1 MTSPILLDRRVRS
14 VLSAFAIALAAV
26 LIASTGTH
34 YLSFLKNLETIAGDI
49 RLAALQRPEPQ
60 SQDIV
65 VAAITES
72 TLSRFAYRSPV
83 DRAFLADMLEALDKK
98 QPRAIGIDLLFDQPT
113 EIAKDDRLRA
123 TLRAMKTP
131 VFVSYSND
139 PAVVDEDQRA
149 YLDDFVPPEMRAAAT
164 LLTDPFDGT
173 VRWTYGG
180 ENRVGEPM
188 GFPRRALKAIGRET
202 KRENVEMAWR
212 PRPDAETLPFPM
224 FPVDAL
230 TLLPDAWT
238 KDKVVLIG
246 AVLSITDRH
255 RTPLAIVRAG
265 DDGNMPGV
273 LVQAQG
279 VSQLLEGR
287 KHPRMGLF
295 SSLLIDLAAAAIGV
309 GIGFIGRAVPV
320 KIGLGAGVVAAMWIC
335 GLLGFRYGLPFV
347 PLVAPTFAL
356 AAALWMTDIL
366 VGRVERKQ
374 RQFVQGAFGRYVS
387 PEVVKQLMDDP
398 SILQVTGSRREAT
411 FIFTDIAG
419 FTTLSE
425 ALSPERLSEVL
436 NDYLDGACK
445 IVLDHEGTIDKFI
458 GDAIMSIFNA
468 PLDQPDHAA
477 RAVRCA
483 LELDAY
489 AEAFRIRCNAEGVP
503 IGVTRIGVHC
513 GDSIIGNFGSTQR
526 MDFTA
531 LGDTV
536 NTAARTEGVNK
547 YFGTRI
553 CCTQSVVDKAPSQSF
568 RPVGDVVLKGKIE
581 AVTLYNP
588 VSAAEVNSGLLAD
601 YLAAYGVMA
610 TGDPGALSAFRELEK
625 AHVKDPLAL
634 FHISRLESGIVGP
647 RIVMDDK

>member
-1 MTSPILLDRRVRS
+1 MKSALTLDRRVRS
-14 VLSAFAIALAAV
+14 VLGAIVIALSAAV
-26 LIASTGTH
+26 IASTGTH

-83 DRAFLADMLEALDKK
+83 DRAFLADLLEALDKK
-98 QPRAIGIDLLFDQPT
+98 HPRAIGIDLLFDQPT
-113 EIAKDDRLRA
+113 EVAKDDRLRA
-123 TLRAMKTP
+123 TLRMMKTP

-149 YLDDFVPPEMRAAAT
+149 YLDDFVPQEMRAAAT

-180 ENRVGEPM
+180 ESRAGEPM
-188 GFPRRALKAIGRET
+188 GFPRRALKAIGRDT
-202 KRENVEMAWR
+202 TRENVELAWR
-212 PRPDAETLPFPM
+212 PRPDADTLPFPI
-224 FPVDAL
+224 FPADAL
-230 TLLPDAWT
+230 ALLPDAWT

-246 AVLSITDRH
+246 AVVSITDRH
-255 RTPLAIVRAG
+255 RTPLAIVRDG
-265 DDGNMPGV
+265 DDANMPGV
-273 LVQAQG
+273 FVQAQG
-279 VSQLLEGR
+279 ISQLLEGR
-287 KHPRMGLF
+287 RHPRMGLF
-295 SSLLIDLAAAAIGV
+295 SGLLIDLAVAAIGV
-309 GIGFIGRAVPV
+309 GIGFIRQGVPGKV
-320 KIGLGAGVVAAMWIC
+320 GLGAVVVAAMWIC

-356 AAALWMTDIL
+356 AAALWMTDVL
-366 VGRVERKQ
+366 VGRAERKQ
-374 RQFVQGAFGRYVS
+374 RQFVQGAFGRYVAPS
-387 PEVVKQLMDDP
+387 VVKQLMEDP
-398 SILQVTGSRREAT
+398 SALKVTGSRREAT
-411 FIFTDIAG
+411 FIFTDVAG

-436 NDYLDGACK
+436 NEYLDGACK
-445 IVLDHEGTIDKFI
+445 IILEHEGTIDKFI

-503 IGVTRIGVHC
+503 IGLTRIGVHC
-513 GDSIIGNFGSTQR
+513 GDSVIGNFGSAQR

-553 CCTQSVVDKAPSQSF
+553 CCTQSVVDKAPEQQF
-568 RPVGDVVLKGKIE
+568 RPVGDVVLKGKID

-588 VSAAEVNSGLLAD
+588 VSEDEVTSGLFAG
-601 YLAAYGVMA
+601 YLAAYKVMVA
-610 TGDPGALSAFRELEK
+610 GESGALSAFRDFEK

-634 FHISRLESGIVGP
+634 FHISRLESGIIGP
-647 RIVMDDK
+647 RIVMEDK

>member
-1 MTSPILLDRRVRS
+1 MSSPITLDRRVRS
-14 VLSAFAIALAAV
+14 VLSAFAIALSAV

-60 SQDIV
+60 SQEIV

-98 QPRAIGIDLLFDQPT
+98 HPRAIGIDLLFDQPT

-180 ENRVGEPM
+180 ENRLGEPM
-188 GFPRRALKAIGRET
+188 GFPRRALKAIGRKT
-202 KRENVEMAWR
+202 NRENVELAWR

-224 FPVDAL
+224 FPIDAL
-230 TLLPDAWT
+230 ALLPDAWT

-255 RTPLAIVRAG
+255 RTPLAIVREG

-273 LVQAQG
+273 FVQAQG

-287 KHPRMGLF
+287 QHPRMGLF
-295 SSLLIDLAAAAIGV
+295 SGLLIDLAAAAIGV

-320 KIGLGAGVVAAMWIC
+320 KIGLGVAVVAAMWIC

-356 AAALWMTDIL
+356 AAGLWMTDIL
-366 VGRVERKQ
+366 VGRAERKQ

-610 TGDPGALSAFRELEK
+610 TGAPGALSAFRELEK

-634 FHISRLESGIVGP
+634 FHITRLESGIVGS

>member
-1 MTSPILLDRRVRS
+1 
-14 VLSAFAIALAAV
+14 
-26 LIASTGTH
+26 
-34 YLSFLKNLETIAGDI
+34 
-49 RLAALQRPEPQ
+49 
-60 SQDIV
+60 
-65 VAAITES
+65 
-72 TLSRFAYRSPV
+72 
-83 DRAFLADMLEALDKK
+83 MLEALDKK

-180 ENRVGEPM
+180 ENRIGEPM

-202 KRENVEMAWR
+202 NRENVELAWR

-224 FPVDAL
+224 FPIDAL
-230 TLLPDAWT
+230 ALLPDAWT

-255 RTPLAIVRAG
+255 RTPLAIVREG

-273 LVQAQG
+273 FVQAQG

-287 KHPRMGLF
+287 QHPRMGLF
-295 SSLLIDLAAAAIGV
+295 SGLLIDLAAAAIGV

-320 KIGLGAGVVAAMWIC
+320 KIGLGVAVVAAMWIC

-366 VGRVERKQ
+366 VGRAERKQ

-553 CCTQSVVDKAPSQSF
+553 CCTQTVVDKAPSQSF

-634 FHISRLESGIVGP
+634 FHITRLESGIVGS

>member
-1 MTSPILLDRRVRS
+1 MTSPITLDRRVGR
-14 VLSAFAIALAAV
+14 VLSAVAIALSAM

-49 RLAALQRPEPQ
+49 RLAALQPPEPQ
-60 SQDIV
+60 SQDVV

-149 YLDDFVPPEMRAAAT
+149 YLADFVPPEMRAAAT

-173 VRWTYGG
+173 VRWTDGG
-180 ENRVGEPM
+180 ENRIGEPM

-202 KRENVEMAWR
+202 NRENVELAWR
-212 PRPDAETLPFPM
+212 PRPDADTLPFPM
-224 FPVDAL
+224 FPIDAL
-230 TLLPDAWT
+230 ALLPDAWT

-255 RTPLAIVRAG
+255 RTPLAIVREG

-273 LVQAQG
+273 FVQAQG

-287 KHPRMGLF
+287 QHPRMGLF
-295 SSLLIDLAAAAIGV
+295 SGLLIDLAAAAIGV

-320 KIGLGAGVVAAMWIC
+320 KIGLGVAVVAAMWIC
-335 GLLGFRYGLPFV
+335 GLLGFRYGLPFI

-366 VGRVERKQ
+366 VGRAERKQ

-610 TGDPGALSAFRELEK
+610 TGAPGALSAFRELEK

-634 FHISRLESGIVGP
+634 FHITRLESGIVGS